1 MCPCS
6 LVTPTYYNVVRVHMH
21 STTATSII
29 YFCLGVIP
37 KPTVSN
43 TECSNKTAY
52 VHPDKKTAEVMQGD
66 GHIVKLP
73 PGEYEFQRSLGSSV
87 CTYYVLIK
95 SKYLPVCLFVYT
107 SFYFVVPG
115 LPSQSDNLY
124 TT

>member
-1 MCPCS
+1 MCTLQS
-6 LVTPTYYNVVRVHMH
+6 LHLFL
-21 STTATSII
+21 I
-29 YFCLGVIP
+29 YLCLGVIP

-73 PGEYEFQRSLGSSV
+73 PGEYEFQRSLGSDV

-95 SKYLPVCLFVYT
+95 SKYSLTCLSVCQPLFFT
-107 SFYFVVPG
+107 
-115 LPSQSDNLY
+115 
-124 TT
+124 